1 MSLKWQPKVLMY
13 VPAAHSAEGAQGRN
27 TYYCR
32 EHSRPAYERKSFS
45 TGEEATEL
53 EQSRWAQHAQRRKR
67 PVDRFGEW
75 TLQHAWKVGSLLTSQ
90 VNGALCGKL
99 RALACVQKVVEKT
112 IMEFL
117 NREVYDQ
124 VCLLSSLSIE
134 RQNWAL
140 GNQIGVCYTGPGERC
155 QLEPWEEG

>member
-1 MSLKWQPKVLMY
+1 M
-13 VPAAHSAEGAQGRN
+13 
-27 TYYCR
+27 
-32 EHSRPAYERKSFS
+32 
-45 TGEEATEL
+45 
-53 EQSRWAQHAQRRKR
+53 
-67 PVDRFGEW
+67 
-75 TLQHAWKVGSLLTSQ
+75 GSLLTSQ

-155 QLEPWEEG
+155 QLEPWEEGSRGRNLFENILIHRFSSTCSAGVADSKKMHVFWILPNCSPKRLENFM